1 MKPCMI
7 RFLALAIFLAVSGLA
22 AFGQG
27 GATAPLSGL
36 VLDQGGAAVSG
47 AVVIVKNNATGAE
60 SNVTTAGNGTYTVP
74 ALGAGVYTVTVEAP
88 GFKKA
93 VLQEVKIDVGVAA
106 TANVTLEIGATSE
119 SVVVEGAGEILQ
131 TQSANV
137 STTIQ
142 TKQISQLPL
151 QSRNTIYFLTMLPG
165 VSSAATAS
173 PRNST
178 VNGLPSTAY
187 NITIDGLNTQ
197 DNLLKSTD
205 GFFSFISPSVDAI
218 QEVTLSTATPGAE
231 SAGQGA
237 IQIKFATRSGT
248 NEYHGSLYEYHRN
261 TVLNTNYWFTNRDAR
276 PYDVKTAKFCDGSAT
291 GEPYDPDKCK
301 APRAANLFNQFG
313 GRIGGPIS
321 IPKLLN
327 GKDRAFFF
335 VNFEEFRQPNSIT
348 RNRTILTPE
357 AQAGIFKY
365 TGGPAAGIN
374 LLTLGGQ
381 TAATDPIIGKVL
393 ADIRSA
399 ANSTGGVQPS
409 SNPNTQTFTF
419 NNSSMGR
426 RYFPTVRLDFNLSSK
441 HSLSNTYNYQSYVT
455 TVDTLNNVDP
465 AFPGFGNH
473 GGQFSNRF
481 ADSLTLRST
490 LTPRLVNEARAGL
503 TGGTVLFF
511 PDINAGQFAN
521 QGGFGIGT
529 SATSTTTGFGVFAG
543 LTNPTVS
550 NGPERRNAPVWD
562 FADSVTWT
570 RGSHSFSFG
579 GQFTQASLWINDQ
592 NVVPTLTF
600 GMVNGDPANGLITS
614 AFPAGTADS
623 VINSAKSLYAVLT
636 GRVSSINANAVLD
649 EKTNQYQYLGNQIR
663 RGRQREWGFFGQD
676 SWRATPNLT
685 LTGGLRY
692 ELQLPFSV
700 KNGIYTTTTGAGLAR
715 ANGPTQFVQFK
726 DGDRAY
732 ETDRNNIAPSVGF
745 AWGLPA
751 KNGWLKRIIGE
762 GGQTVIRGGYSIAY
776 ERQGSNTFLNF
787 DNNPGITFPATRN
800 TTIGNLATTQCALP
814 ILLSNPSCL
823 GAPSFASTP
832 SYPLVAGTSAVSIAG
847 QAFIFDPHIQ
857 TPYAQSFTLGIQ
869 REITKDMAFEVRYV
883 HTRNLQTWLNYNLNE
898 INIVENGFLN
908 EFKLAQANLQANIKA
923 GKGNTFAYTGV
934 PGTSPLPIYFAY
946 FQGVGGDAF
955 KDTTKYSSGNWSN
968 NNFTGPL
975 AINNPNPGGGFST
988 TGPASSSSTQ
998 GLFGDPRL
1006 RANAIAAGLPP
1017 NFFVINPDI
1026 LGGVFIEGNGG
1037 FNNYNG
1043 LQLEVRRRLSK
1054 GLLVEANYTFAKSL
1068 TSQAYSFRAPRFN
1081 ITTFSNGGGNTGTNT
1096 GGTLLHA
1103 FKDNWLYELPIGKG
1117 KMLLGHPSGFAG
1129 GLLDKV
1135 IGGWEWNGTARIQS
1149 GSNINMGNVRLV
1161 GMTRKDLQKALQ
1173 VRQDFIVDST
1183 GAPVLTKAGMKT
1195 PASYFLPQ
1203 DIIENTIRAFN
1214 VSATSA
1220 TGYGDRGVPSG
1231 RYIAPAN
1238 SSSCIQVVRGDCG
1251 FTDLFITGPKFV
1263 RFDMSAVKRFR
1274 FTERMNF
1281 EFRAEFLNAFN
1292 NINFLYPTAFAANTS
1307 TNFGA
1312 DTFGQVTAGYR
1323 DVNNTQD
1330 PGGRLIQLVGRFNF

>member
-1 MKPCMI
+1 MKPCML
-7 RFLALAIFLAVSGLA
+7 RFLALAVFLAVSGLA

-36 VLDQGGAAVSG
+36 VLDQGGSAVHG
-47 AVVIVKNNATGAE
+47 ANVVVKNDATGAE
-60 SNVTTAGNGTYTVP
+60 TTTTTTSTGTYTVP
-74 ALGAGVYTVTVEAP
+74 SLGAGSYSVTIEAP

-93 VLQEVKIDVGVAA
+93 VLQGIKIDVGVAA
-106 TANVTLEIGATSE
+106 TANATLEVGAASE

-131 TQSANV
+131 TQSATV
-137 STTIQ
+137 STTLQ
-142 TKQISQLPL
+142 TKQIGSLPL

-276 PYDVKTAKFCDGSAT
+276 PYDVKTAKFCDGSVT

-313 GRIGGPIS
+313 GRIGGPIT

-348 RNRTILTPE
+348 RNRTILTPD
-357 AQAGIFKY
+357 AQAGIYKY
-365 TGGPAAGIN
+365 SGGPAAGIN

-381 TAATDPIIGKVL
+381 TAATDPLVSKLL
-393 ADIRSA
+393 ADIRSSTA
-399 ANSTGGVQPS
+399 STGGVQPAT
-409 SNPNTQTFTF
+409 NPNLQQFTF

-426 RYFPTVRLDFNLSSK
+426 RYFPTVRFDFNLSSK
-441 HSLSNTYNYQSYVT
+441 HTLSNTYNYQSFVT

-465 AFPGFGNH
+465 AFPGFANH

-521 QGGFGIGT
+521 QGGFAIGT
-529 SATSTTTGFGVFAG
+529 SATSTTTGFGVFAS

-562 FADSVTWT
+562 FADTVTWT
-570 RGSHSFSFG
+570 RGAHSFSFG
-579 GQFTQASLWINDQ
+579 GQFTQANLWISDQ

-600 GMVNGDPANGLITS
+600 GMVNGDPANDLITK
-614 AFPAGTADS
+614 ALPGQADS
-623 VINSAKSLYAVLT
+623 VINSAKSLYAILT
-636 GRVSSINANAVLD
+636 GRISSIQANAILD

-700 KNGIYTTTTGAGLAR
+700 QNGIYTTTTGASLAN
-715 ANGPTQFVQFK
+715 AKTQFVQFN
-726 DGDRAY
+726 DGDHAY
-732 ETDRNNIAPSVGF
+732 ETDKNNIAPSVGF
-745 AWGLPA
+745 AWGMSS
-751 KNGWLKRIIGE
+751 KNGLLKRITGE
-762 GGQTVIRGGYSIAY
+762 AGQTVIRGGYSIAY

-787 DNNPGITFPATRN
+787 DNNPGIIFSATRN
-800 TTIGNLATTQCALP
+800 TGNGNLKTDQCPLP

-823 GAPSFASTP
+823 GAPPFTTTP
-832 SYPLVAGTSAVSIAG
+832 TYPIVAGTNAVSPTS

-857 TPYAQSFTLGIQ
+857 TPYAQSFTIGIQ

-898 INIVENGFLN
+898 IKLVENGFLN
-908 EFKLAQANLQANIKA
+908 EFKLAQQNLQAFVKA
-923 GKGNTFAYTGV
+923 NPKCGQKDQVLCSFAYQGL
-934 PGTSPLPIYFAY
+934 PGQSPLPIYMAY
-946 FQGVGGDAF
+946 FQGAPKGVKPDPNLTGSY
-955 KDTTKYSSGNWSN
+955 TSPNWTN
-968 NNFTGPL
+968 TNFVGPL
-975 AINNPNPGGGFST
+975 AINNPNIGGGFSSVGAGGPS
-988 TGPASSSSTQ
+988 GPASPNANQ
-998 GLFGDPRL
+998 GLFGDPTL
-1006 RANAIAAGLPP
+1006 R
-1017 NFFVINPDI
+1017 
-1026 LGGVFIEGNGG
+1026 
-1037 FNNYNG
+1037 
-1043 LQLEVRRRLSK
+1043 K
-1054 GLLVEANYTFAKSL
+1054 
-1068 TSQAYSFRAPRFN
+1068 
-1081 ITTFSNGGGNTGTNT
+1081 
-1096 GGTLLHA
+1096 
-1103 FKDNWLYELPIGKG
+1103 
-1117 KMLLGHPSGFAG
+1117 
-1129 GLLDKV
+1129 
-1135 IGGWEWNGTARIQS
+1135 
-1149 GSNINMGNVRLV
+1149 
-1161 GMTRKDLQKALQ
+1161 
-1173 VRQDFIVDST
+1173 
-1183 GAPVLTKAGMKT
+1183 
-1195 PASYFLPQ
+1195 
-1203 DIIENTIRAFN
+1203 
-1214 VSATSA
+1214 
-1220 TGYGDRGVPSG
+1220 
-1231 RYIAPAN
+1231 
-1238 SSSCIQVVRGDCG
+1238 
-1251 FTDLFITGPKFV
+1251 
-1263 RFDMSAVKRFR
+1263 
-1274 FTERMNF
+1274 
-1281 EFRAEFLNAFN
+1281 
-1292 NINFLYPTAFAANTS
+1292 
-1307 TNFGA
+1307 
-1312 DTFGQVTAGYR
+1312 
-1323 DVNNTQD
+1323 
-1330 PGGRLIQLVGRFNF
+1330 